1 LIADTGKNT
10 LLACY
15 HVGVYAN
22 RKMLG
27 AGFGEDL
34 QIATAEASKDA
45 LRTLF
50 ETTNSMRPF
59 DFQHHATVERVIEAI
74 RKPATAQK
82 I

>member
-34 QIATAEASKDA
+34 QIATAEASKNA
-45 LRTLF
+45 PPEATKHFIILRNLRLR
-50 ETTNSMRPF
+50 NKKLS
-59 DFQHHATVERVIEAI
+59 VENINGFIVWC
-74 RKPATAQK
+74 
-82 I
+82 